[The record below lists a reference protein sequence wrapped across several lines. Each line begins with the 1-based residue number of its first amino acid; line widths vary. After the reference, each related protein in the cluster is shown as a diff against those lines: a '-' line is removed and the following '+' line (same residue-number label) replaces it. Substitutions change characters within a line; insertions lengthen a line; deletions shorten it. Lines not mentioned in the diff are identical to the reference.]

1 MKHDFIKFANGEYA
15 FTDESGKINLVKC
28 DRSEDFVYIL
38 LCKEEELENLQR
50 ENRIWMD
57 NISRLRKNEKD
68 RRKWNMNY
76 IILVP
81 VSVVLFFLLKPISII
96 FGLLSSFMLLTSFK
110 LFGNLV
116 CGWKKDKKEKMD
128 YAREKYNENIDI
140 IPVLMNE
147 IERMKIESN
156 YMVVNRDSNDNS
168 NKYSFKGNCINRE
181 DDDMKIVHITRIL
194 SK

>member
-116 CGWKKDKKEKMD
+116 CGWKKDNKEKMD
-128 YAREKYNENIDI
+128 YAREKYNENRDR

>member
-38 LCKEEELENLQR
+38 LCKEDELERLER

-57 NISRLRKNEKD
+57 NISRLRKNETN
-68 RRKWNMNY
+68 RRKRKLGF
-76 IILVP
+76 IVITPLA
-81 VSVVLFFLLKPISII
+81 FLLFILFKPISLVISLI
-96 FGLLSSFMLLTSFK
+96 SSL
-110 LFGNLV
+110 GLV
-116 CGWKKDKKEKMD
+116 CGYKLFLNYTCGRKKDNKEKIN
-128 YAREKYNENIDI
+128 YAKKKYNENRDR

-156 YMVVNRDSNDNS
+156 YMVVNRDNDDNS

>member
-15 FTDESGKINLVKC
+15 FTNESGKINLVKC

-38 LCKEEELENLQR
+38 LCKEDELEKLER
-50 ENRIWMD
+50 ENRMWMD
-57 NISRLRKNEKD
+57 TISRLRKKERD
-68 RRKWNMNY
+68 RRKWNINY

-81 VSVVLFFLLKPISII
+81 VSIVLFFLLKPISII
-96 FGLLSSFMLLTSFK
+96 LGLLSSFMLLTSFK

-116 CGWKKDKKEKMD
+116 CGWKKDNKEKMD
-128 YAREKYNENIDI
+128 YAREKYNENRYR

-156 YMVVNRDSNDNS
+156 YRVVNRDSNDNS

>member
-57 NISRLRKNEKD
+57 NISRLRKNERD

-81 VSVVLFFLLKPISII
+81 VSIILFFVLKPISIV
-96 FGLLSSFMLLTSFK
+96 FGLLGSFMLLTSFK

-116 CGWKKDKKEKMD
+116 CGWKKDNKIKID
-128 YAREKYNENIDI
+128 YAKKKYNENRDR

-147 IERMKIESN
+147 IERLKKESN
-156 YMVVNRDSNDNS
+156 YKIIDRDKDNTS
-168 NKYSFKGNCINRE
+168 NKYSFKGYGINRE
-181 DDDMKIVHITRIL
+181 DDDVKIVHITRIL